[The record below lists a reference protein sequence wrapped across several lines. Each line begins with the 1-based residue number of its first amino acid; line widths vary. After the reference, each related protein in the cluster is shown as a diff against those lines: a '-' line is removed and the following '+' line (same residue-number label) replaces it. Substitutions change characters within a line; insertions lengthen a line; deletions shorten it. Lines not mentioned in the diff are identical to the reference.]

1 MSQYESRQPSGWAT
15 GGAMFAGV
23 MMIVV
28 GVFDLI
34 AGISAISKD
43 DMFVK
48 TPNYVFNLSVNG
60 WGWIHLIL
68 ALLVL
73 FAGWAVLSGKVWGGM
88 VGIAMATLVAIGNF
102 FWIPYYPFWSIL
114 TIALAVWVI
123 WALTRPDVYRSP

>member
-1 MSQYESRQPSGWAT
+1 MSQYQSEPSGWAV
-15 GGAMFAGV
+15 GGAVFAGV
-23 MMIVV
+23 IMIIT
-28 GVFDLI
+28 GVFEAI

-68 ALLVL
+68 GIVVVL
-73 FAGWAVLSGKVWGGM
+73 AGFAIISGKVWGGM
-88 VGIAMATLVAIGNF
+88 VGIALAAIVAVANF

-114 TIALAVWVI
+114 TIALAIWVI
-123 WALTRPDVYRSP
+123 WALTRPDVYRSA

>member
-1 MSQYESRQPSGWAT
+1 MSDYQSEPSGWAV
-15 GGAMFAGV
+15 GGVMFAGV
-23 MMIVV
+23 MMIII
-28 GVFDLI
+28 GIFEAI

-48 TPNYVFNLSVNG
+48 TPNYVFNISVNG

-68 ALLVL
+68 GIVVVL
-73 FAGWAVLSGKVWGGM
+73 AGFAAISGKVWGGV
-88 VGIAMATLVAIGNF
+88 VGIVLATLVAIANF

-123 WALTRPDVYRSP
+123 WALTRPDVYRST

>member
-1 MSQYESRQPSGWAT
+1 MSQYESGQPSGWAT

-23 MMIVV
+23 MMMIV
-28 GVFDLI
+28 GIFDVI

-48 TPNYVFNLSVNG
+48 TPNYVFNISVNG

-68 ALLVL
+68 GIVVVL
-73 FAGWAVLSGKVWGGM
+73 AGFAAISGKVWGGV
-88 VGIAMATLVAIGNF
+88 VGIVLATLVAIANF

-114 TIALAVWVI
+114 TIALAIWVI
-123 WALTRPDVYRSP
+123 WALTRPDVYRSA